1 MATLRKDFTEG
12 NITNALIMFAV
23 PFLAANLL
31 QALYGVADVWFVSR
45 YCGAESVSGVNI
57 GSQITH
63 LLTMAVSGLTVGG
76 TILVAQFFAARKEKD
91 VSETIGT
98 MFSMLFILAVILS
111 VFTIVFA
118 DPILRL
124 LNTPAEAMSEARS
137 YMNICMLGMVFVFG
151 YNAISAVQRG
161 MGDSKRPLVFVAI
174 ACTVNIIVDWLFVGM
189 MKMGAAGAAWAT
201 ILAQAI
207 SFICAAVY
215 LGKNGFVFD
224 FRLRSFRIHADKVRL
239 LIKLGVPSS
248 LQSIIVNTSFLLMNA
263 IVNGFGVSASAA
275 VGLCGKFNS
284 FAILPSVAMQQSVSA
299 VAAQN
304 ITAKLYGRANKTLGA
319 GLVVSLIFGVSAFI
333 LSQFFPEQIL
343 HIFTDN
349 SAVVSFGVVYLMA
362 FSFDYL
368 VVPFQFCLAGLLN
381 GSGNTQISMI
391 GSMLS
396 SIVVRMPVAI
406 LLSRTSLELAGVG
419 YAAPAATAI
428 GAAVLFVFYL
438 TGRWKQNRTGIQR
451 ED

>member
-12 NITNALIMFAV
+12 NITKSLILFAI

-45 YCGAESVSGVNI
+45 YCGAEAVSGVNI

-76 TILVAQFFAARKEKD
+76 TILVAQFFSARQEKD

-98 MFSMLFILAVILS
+98 MLSLLFLLAIVLS
-111 VFTIVFA
+111 VLALLFA
-118 DPILRL
+118 DPILNL
-124 LNTPAEAMSEARS
+124 LNTPAEAMGEARS

-174 ACTVNIIVDWLFVGM
+174 ACAVNIVVDWLFVGIF
-189 MKMGAAGAAWAT
+189 KMGAAGAAWAT

-207 SFICAAVY
+207 SFLFAAFY
-215 LGKNGFVFD
+215 LARNDFVFD
-224 FRLRSFRIHADKVRL
+224 FKLKSFKIHMDKVRL
-239 LIKLGVPSS
+239 LVKLGVPSS
-248 LQSIIVNTSFLLMNA
+248 LQSIVVNLSFLIMNA
-263 IVNGFGVSASAA
+263 IVNSFGVNASAA

-284 FAILPSVAMQQSVSA
+284 FAILPAVAMQQSVSA

-304 ITAKLYGRANKTLGA
+304 ITAKLYGRANRTLGI
-319 GLVVSLIFGVSAFI
+319 GLVISLVFGVGAFV

-343 HIFTDN
+343 HIFTTEE
-349 SAVVSFGVVYLMA
+349 AVVAYGVLYLTA

-368 VVPFQFCLAGLLN
+368 CVPFQFCLAGLLN
-381 GSGNTQISMI
+381 GSGNTQVSMI

-396 SIVVRMPVAI
+396 SIIVRMPLAI
-406 LLSRTSLELAGVG
+406 VLSRTALELSGVG
-419 YAAPAATAI
+419 YAAPCATAV
-428 GAAVLFVFYL
+428 GTMVLLWYYL
-438 TGRWKQNRTGIQR
+438 SGRWKNNRTGIER
-451 ED
+451 AD